1 MSLFRVN
8 KFKELYFKN
17 EKLRKELKVLNEK
30 LNEKLEK
37 LKLPS
42 VKKKAMSVDLNHNPP
57 SSTASVT
64 QKRCSDNWRTPTS
77 R

>member
-1 MSLFRVN
+1 MN

-17 EKLRKELKVLNEK
+17 EKLRKELKILNEK

-57 SSTASVT
+57 SS
-64 QKRCSDNWRTPTS
+64 KNKITS
-77 R
+77 EALQREL